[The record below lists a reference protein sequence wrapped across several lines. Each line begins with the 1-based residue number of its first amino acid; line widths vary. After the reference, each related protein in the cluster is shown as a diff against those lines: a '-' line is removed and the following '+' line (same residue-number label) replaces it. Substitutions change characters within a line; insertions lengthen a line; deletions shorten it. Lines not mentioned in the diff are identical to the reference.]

1 MDALKDLPM
10 EEGVRVEAAVD
21 FYEGLRMARI
31 INDTWADPRS
41 LNIDLDYFMGNYETA
56 VRIILAHINVD
67 LTKRE
72 MDEIVEELNF
82 YDINASPIYR
92 LSMSNPLVNHI
103 NQESEDEKK
112 KLKALVKA
120 DDEIKEFYRP
130 ILSLMDTVLQKTS
143 QSAGMNAAFD
153 RLVEWEL
160 KSNARDKGLG
170 GKARSLFARLLRGFD
185 AN

>member
-1 MDALKDLPM
+1 
-10 EEGVRVEAAVD
+10 
-21 FYEGLRMARI
+21 MA
-31 INDTWADPRS
+31 
-41 LNIDLDYFMGNYETA
+41 NYETV

-72 MDEIVEELNF
+72 MDSIVDELKF

-103 NQESEDEKK
+103 NQESEDEKL

-120 DDEIKEFYRP
+120 DEKIKKFYEP
-130 ILSLMDTVLQKTS
+130 ILALMDTALQKTS

-160 KSNARDKGLG
+160 KGNARGSG
-170 GKARSLFARLLRGFD
+170 AMGKARALLSRLLRGFD
-185 AN
+185 SNN